1 MLDRILIGHACDHV
15 PEGIPRQGLV
25 EHQPSTRITEGAN
38 YTGPIIRARR
48 FQRVFLPYR
57 PTCQSKDERGERRLV
72 QGSRGFNLRV
82 TLSNALGQTL
92 GPCVPRL

>member
-15 PEGIPRQGLV
+15 PEAIPRQGLV

-48 FQRVFLPYR
+48 FQRVFFAISSNV
-57 PTCQSKDERGERRLV
+57 SK
-72 QGSRGFNLRV
+72 QGREG
-82 TLSNALGQTL
+82 
-92 GPCVPRL
+92 